1 MEPDQIS
8 SGPLHLRLVRSWS
21 GIDDDDRD
29 VMHVVARL
37 ENEAALPMGGLRAE
51 IRTLDGRSFQPQRE
65 ITSLGPGVQRPYEW
79 TFPPDG
85 QSWIV
90 TVEHPSVSG
99 TEIMELGPFSSDYEH
114 TENRS
119 LRTANSMGATVFED
133 AFAIQLGDFG
143 NVSERELI
151 DGATVEL
158 TEFEAVDA
166 SGGRTLVLDEQ
177 RDAALGILDAMPM
190 EASSGMTTSS
200 GQRAREAPVTSTP
213 TTSARA
219 PPPTSLSR
227 TMDPLLSHATTSPSK
242 REAPPSSFQAAN
254 PVPEGEDPLLSALRP
269 TPSGPPPSGPP
280 GPPPSGPPGPPPSG
294 PPGPPPSG
302 PPGPPPSGPPGPPP
316 TGPPGPPPS
325 GPPGPPPTGPPG
337 PPPSGPPGPPP
348 EEPQQDETV

>member
-166 SGGRTLVLDEQ
+166 SGGRTEVLDEQ

-227 TMDPLLSHATTSPSK
+227 TMDPLLSHAATSPSK

-269 TPSGPPPSGPP
+269 TCLL
-280 GPPPSGPPGPPPSG
+280 
-294 PPGPPPSG
+294 
-302 PPGPPPSGPPGPPP
+302 
-316 TGPPGPPPS
+316 
-325 GPPGPPPTGPPG
+325 
-337 PPPSGPPGPPP
+337 
-348 EEPQQDETV
+348 